1 MFCSGLATKWRSAR
15 TVCVY
20 HSTWYY
26 GEDSIVY
33 ALPRQRNF
41 RAKAF
46 VNCCNGL
53 SILHSS
59 PVFSLLSYTVTA
71 ARVHCIL
78 LWRGSVPAEKF
89 KFTRQCMGVEVLEKL
104 TELLYRYNVLRAS
117 SRRSFRY
124 KVRRQRPG
132 TGKTQFKTFWTCT
145 RSSFQMKRTYI
156 YTHLPTNFHMNTTLA
171 GLSNICDDF
180 GYSNFNELCT
190 LIEGV
195 CFHSLATVI

>member
-1 MFCSGLATKWRSAR
+1 MFCSGLATKWRSVR

-20 HSTWYY
+20 HSTWCY

-33 ALPRQRNF
+33 ALPCQRNF

-104 TELLYRYNVLRAS
+104 TEFLYRYNVLRAS

-124 KVRRQRPG
+124 KVRRQQPG
-132 TGKTQFKTFWTCT
+132 TGKTQFKTF
-145 RSSFQMKRTYI
+145 
-156 YTHLPTNFHMNTTLA
+156 
-171 GLSNICDDF
+171 
-180 GYSNFNELCT
+180 
-190 LIEGV
+190 
-195 CFHSLATVI
+195 